1 MHLHRAD
8 RQHMELGQMDF
19 LCCQFILQIVPSASA
34 TDDPAIQ
41 HRLYSQPTGGREPE
55 FERDWKEYVEPDLR
69 NIFKS
74 AQEIVEADLQNFEPA
89 DSGESS
95 TLRIPV
101 KNLDAWIHTLNQ
113 ARLALSAR
121 YDFSEEDM
129 EKPVALGGDARGLA
143 LFQVHFYGFVQ
154 ECFLQQ
160 LEE

>member
-1 MHLHRAD
+1 MQLHRAD
-8 RQHMELGQMDF
+8 QNYMELAEMDF

-41 HRLYSQPTGGREPE
+41 HRLFCQPTGGREPE
-55 FERDWKEYVEPDLR
+55 FERDWKEYVEPDLQ

-74 AQEIVEADLQNFEPA
+74 AQEIVEGDLKKFVPA
-89 DSGESS
+89 DSDESA

-101 KNLDAWIHTLNQ
+101 KNLEAWIHTLNQ
-113 ARLALSAR
+113 ARLAISAR
-121 YDFSEEDM
+121 NDFTEEDM
-129 EKPVALGGDARGLA
+129 ERPVSLAGDARGLA